1 MDYRLARKELFV
13 SNSNLSAAFHRMLS
27 EPKSKQTHIRSLYEF
42 MALNQLMASNI
53 TSLAPGTEHWGRSG
67 NRIMLSRLK
76 RIRSAMSEVWM
87 QLEKKEWPTE
97 PITRNDDN
105 LLAIQPDH
113 SITEQLDFM
122 YKVALDIRKTC
133 LQLSLQD
140 EVRPVA

>member
-1 MDYRLARKELFV
+1 
-13 SNSNLSAAFHRMLS
+13 MLS

-87 QLEKKEWPTE
+87 QLEKGMA
-97 PITRNDDN
+97 D
-105 LLAIQPDH
+105 
-113 SITEQLDFM
+113 
-122 YKVALDIRKTC
+122 
-133 LQLSLQD
+133 
-140 EVRPVA
+140 

>member
-1 MDYRLARKELFV
+1 
-13 SNSNLSAAFHRMLS
+13 
-27 EPKSKQTHIRSLYEF
+27 
-42 MALNQLMASNI
+42 
-53 TSLAPGTEHWGRSG
+53 
-67 NRIMLSRLK
+67 
-76 RIRSAMSEVWM
+76 MSEVWM

-122 YKVALDIRKTC
+122 YKVALDIRKTG
-133 LQLSLQD
+133 LQLSIQD